1 MKAIQPKNDK
11 PKYSWRDNIQ
21 ALRYLPRFFALIFQT
36 SPRLFILN
44 IVCRLVKAVIP
55 IVMLWVG
62 KLIIDEIIAQ
72 QGVGGSDLDQLWI
85 YIAIE
90 LGLAILSN
98 LVGRAIDL
106 TDGLM
111 GDLYSNKSSVDLIAK
126 SAQIALSQLEDADF
140 YDKLE
145 RARRQTTTRVTL
157 MSNALSQAQD
167 LITVISLVAGL
178 VVIYPLLLL
187 ILFIAIIPSFINE
200 IKFSSASYSLTRS
213 WTTERRELD
222 YLRYIGASD
231 VTAKEVKLFSLS
243 DFLKERFSIL
253 ADRYFQVN
261 KSLAIRRASWGA
273 TFNIIGDIAYYAA
286 YVTII
291 LRTVSG
297 FITIGE
303 LTFLAGSF
311 QRIRNQLQSIFS
323 RFTRI
328 TENALYLK
336 DYFDFLDQD
345 FESDTSLEVNSL
357 NGASIRHGFS
367 FENVSFQ
374 YPGSEQYVL
383 KDINFTLEAGEKLAL
398 VGENGAGKTTLVK
411 LLLRMY
417 KPSSGRILLD
427 DMDIWTITVEEYQ
440 ALFGV
445 IFQDFVKF
453 YFTAGENIAIGKID
467 QISDQERIEQAAER
481 SLADQVVQTL
491 PKRYEQPLG
500 KRFHEGT
507 ELSGGQWQKVALAR
521 AYMKNAQVVVLDEP
535 TSALDARAE
544 FEAFERFTELTAQK
558 TAVLISHRFSTVR
571 MADRILVLKHGQV
584 LEIGSHAELL
594 DNGALYAELFNY
606 QAQGY
611 R

>member
-1 MKAIQPKNDK
+1 MKALQPKKNK
-11 PKYSWRDNIQ
+11 PQYSWRDNIN
-21 ALRYLPRFFALIFQT
+21 ALQYLPRFFKLIYET
-36 SPRLFILN
+36 SQWLFLLN
-44 IVCRLVKAVIP
+44 ICCRLIKAIIP
-55 IVMLWVG
+55 IVMLWIG
-62 KLIIDEIIAQ
+62 KLIIDEIILQ
-72 QGVGGSDLDQLWI
+72 QGLTDKDLYLLWI
-85 YIAIE
+85 YISIE

-98 LVGRAIDL
+98 IIGRTIDL
-106 TDGLM
+106 SDGLM

-145 RARRQTTTRVTL
+145 RARRQTTSRVTL

-167 LITVISLVAGL
+167 LITVVSLVAGL

-243 DFLKERFSIL
+243 GFLKNRFASL
-253 ADRYFQVN
+253 ADRYFQAN
-261 KSLAIRRASWGA
+261 RGLAIRRAVWGG
-273 TFNIIGDIAYYAA
+273 TFNIIGDVAYYGA

-291 LRTVSG
+291 LRTISG

-336 DYFDFLDQD
+336 DYFDFMDQD
-345 FESDTSLEVNSL
+345 FEADTSLEVNSL
-357 NGASIRHGFS
+357 QGATISTGLT
-367 FENVSFQ
+367 FENLSFQ
-374 YPGSEQYVL
+374 YPGSNDYVL
-383 KDINFTLEAGEKLAL
+383 RDINFTLQAGEKLAL

-417 KPSSGRILLD
+417 KPTSGRILLD
-427 DMDIWTITVEEYQ
+427 GIDIWTISAEEYQ

-445 IFQDFVKF
+445 IFQDFVKY

-467 QISDQERIEQAAER
+467 EVSDQERIEHAAER
-481 SLADQVVQTL
+481 SLADQVVDTL
-491 PKRYEQPLG
+491 PKKYEQPLG
-500 KRFHEGT
+500 KRFHDGK

-521 AYMKNAQVVVLDEP
+521 AYMKNAQVIVLDEP

-571 MADRILVLKHGQV
+571 MADRILVLKNRQI
-584 LEIGSHAELL
+584 LELGSHEQLL
-594 DNGALYAELFNY
+594 KNDNLYAELFNY

-611 R
+611 Q

>member
-1 MKAIQPKNDK
+1 MKAIQPKK
-11 PKYSWRDNIQ
+11 EQPKYSWKDNIQ
-21 ALRYLPRFFALIFQT
+21 ALRYLPRFFKLIFQT

-44 IVCRLVKAVIP
+44 IICRLVKAVIP

-72 QGVGGSDLDQLWI
+72 QGVQGDLSQLWL
-85 YIAIE
+85 YIGIE

-98 LVGRAIDL
+98 LIGRTIDL

-145 RARRQTTTRVTL
+145 RARRQTTSRVTL

-178 VVIYPLLLL
+178 VVIYPLLIL
-187 ILFIAIIPSFINE
+187 ILFVAIIPSFINE

-243 DFLKERFSIL
+243 DFLKERFSVL

-261 KSLAIRRASWGA
+261 KGLAIRRASWGA
-273 TFNIIGDIAYYAA
+273 TFNVIGDIAYYAA

-291 LRTVSG
+291 LRTVAG
-297 FITIGE
+297 AITIGE

-357 NGASIRHGFS
+357 NGTSITHGFT

-383 KDINFTLEAGEKLAL
+383 NDINFTLKAGEKLAL

-417 KPSSGRILLD
+417 KPTAGRILLD
-427 DMDIWTITVEEYQ
+427 LSLIH
-440 ALFGV
+440 
-445 IFQDFVKF
+445 
-453 YFTAGENIAIGKID
+453 
-467 QISDQERIEQAAER
+467 IS
-481 SLADQVVQTL
+481 
-491 PKRYEQPLG
+491 
-500 KRFHEGT
+500 
-507 ELSGGQWQKVALAR
+507 
-521 AYMKNAQVVVLDEP
+521 EP
-535 TSALDARAE
+535 TRP
-544 FEAFERFTELTAQK
+544 
-558 TAVLISHRFSTVR
+558 
-571 MADRILVLKHGQV
+571 
-584 LEIGSHAELL
+584 
-594 DNGALYAELFNY
+594 Y
-606 QAQGY
+606 
-611 R
+611 